1 MPGVLS
7 HPAFDKSNA
16 SYLQKLFEFVVGC
29 FLMQDQQLR
38 AIPEILTYSVVV
50 YGAGTDFMRP
60 FYCHFGEFSRLK
72 KFLEDR
78 LVPEHKRI
86 EELLYLYIRI

>member
-1 MPGVLS
+1 
-7 HPAFDKSNA
+7 
-16 SYLQKLFEFVVGC
+16 
-29 FLMQDQQLR
+29 
-38 AIPEILTYSVVV
+38 
-50 YGAGTDFMRP
+50 MRP